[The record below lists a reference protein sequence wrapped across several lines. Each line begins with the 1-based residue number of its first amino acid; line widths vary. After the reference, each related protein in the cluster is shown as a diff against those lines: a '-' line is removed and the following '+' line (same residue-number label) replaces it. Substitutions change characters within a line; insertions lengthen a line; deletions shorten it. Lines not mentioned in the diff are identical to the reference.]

1 MATGNYNIQLFR
13 DREYS
18 IRFDKWIAR
27 VKDIQAA
34 MLWRFNDEIET
45 SKTFG
50 YFVWDN
56 NLSDLVPFFS
66 REYFADNFTA
76 IIDAFKIA
84 GTYEAYITVI
94 KSAIGADAVISFE
107 VPSESHLII
116 NINNPT
122 GVRLWG
128 AYSDN
133 ETHDVIPD
141 QIQYPDNVFAF
152 QTSIAPLTVSETTK
166 LIELLTVNG
175 VFVEVNF
182 IIAP

>member
-18 IRFDKWIAR
+18 IRFDKWTAR
-27 VKDIQAA
+27 VKDLQAA
-34 MLWRFNDEIET
+34 MLWQFNDNIET

-50 YFVWDN
+50 YFIWDN

-84 GTYEAYITVI
+84 GTFEAYITVI
-94 KSAIGADAVISFE
+94 KSALGADTTINFE
-107 VPSESHLII
+107 NPTESHLII
-116 NINNPT
+116 NVSSPT
-122 GVRLWG
+122 GAFIWG
-128 AYSDN
+128 AYTSDN
-133 ETHDVIPD
+133 VTVDVIPD
-141 QIQYPDNVFAF
+141 QVQYPDGVFSF
-152 QTSIAPLTVSETTK
+152 QTSIAPLTVSETAK

-175 VFVEVNF
+175 MFVEVNF
-182 IIAP
+182 TT